1 MIAVN
6 FLIFEIQQKP
16 YNMKENNWSAFAI
29 NGVIALL
36 FGVLAL
42 TVPDTTIIVFAKYF
56 GLLVLVSGI
65 ILLVIGINNR
75 RNNKPFTIL
84 LIEAVA
90 AIVIGLI
97 IVFYTQQSLTL
108 FVILIGLWAI
118 IMGAVQLIVAS
129 QIKGNKTD
137 RNILIFNG
145 LFTLVLGVLIFS
157 NPWESAHVFV
167 TIAGLIAIVT
177 GILLLYFAYRFKSA
191 G

>member
-1 MIAVN
+1 
-6 FLIFEIQQKP
+6 
-16 YNMKENNWSAFAI
+16 MKENNWSVFAI

-129 QIKGNKTD
+129 QIKGNKTG

>member
-1 MIAVN
+1 VIAVN
-6 FLIFEIQQKP
+6 FLIFEFQQKP

-42 TVPDTTIIVFAKYF
+42 TVPDTTILVFAKYF

-75 RNNKPFTIL
+75 RNNKPFTVL

-108 FVILIGLWAI
+108 FVILIGLWAV

-129 QIKGNKTD
+129 QVKGNKTD

-157 NPWESAHVFV
+157 NPWESAHIFV
-167 TIAGLIAIVT
+167 TIAGLIAVVT